1 MTTTATPATTINLNL
16 TVAPP
21 VQPVIDIAVSAS
33 SRLLAMMGEKQ
44 LAGYGLR
51 VFVSGGGCS
60 GLQYGMTFDDEVRDG
75 DAVWEANGLKVMVDA
90 VSTRYLRG
98 ATISYQQDNM
108 LAGAFKIDNP
118 NATSGC
124 GCGHSFRARGD
135 DGAAED
141 DGYDR
146 PSGGGCGSCS
156 HG

>member
-1 MTTTATPATTINLNL
+1 MTTTATPTTLNL

-44 LAGYGLR
+44 LTGYGLR

-75 DAVWEANGLKVMVDA
+75 DAVWEANGLKVMVDS

-118 NATSGC
+118 NAVSSC
-124 GCGHSFRARGD
+124 GCGHSFRSKEEGGD
-135 DGAAED
+135 SADE
-141 DGYDR
+141 Y
-146 PSGGGCGSCS
+146 SEGGSCGSGCGC
-156 HG
+156 H